1 MRKPQL
7 TALSLKQPWA
17 TLLVHGLKSIEVRKW
32 PTTQRGNVLIHA
44 AKVADDRP
52 EAWKH
57 VPPDLQE
64 IAQLRGGI
72 IGSAYLTGCLPYR
85 SSSIFAIDQC
95 LHLNELD
102 WFEGP
107 IMYGFTFTQA
117 TPLPFR
123 EFSGWLR
130 FFPVQTEIQQPST
143 QLGELQHAG
152 R

>member
-7 TALSLKQPWA
+7 LALSLKQPWA
-17 TLLVHGLKSIEVRKW
+17 TLLAHGIKVIEIRKW
-32 PTTQRGNVLIHA
+32 PTIHRGHVLIHA
-44 AKVADDRP
+44 AKIADERP

-57 VPPDLQE
+57 VPPELSE
-64 IAQLRGGI
+64 IAELRGGI
-72 IGSAYLTGCLPYR
+72 VGSAFLTGCLGYR
-85 SSSIFAIDQC
+85 SPRIFAIDQR

-107 IMYGFTFTQA
+107 IMYGFTFTRA

-123 EFSGWLR
+123 EFPGWLR
-130 FFPVQTEIQQPST
+130 FFPVQEDGQRA
-143 QLGELQHAG
+143 ELQHAG